1 MAFERDGALRSRGRT
16 CARGGHSGHVL
27 FALVEYAQRD
37 AVGAKN
43 SQPLTRG
50 PQAGCKPATSG
61 EPVRHVLVT
70 AHHSAVM
77 AKSIV
82 PCAVTWIAPE
92 IVSSGRLRL
101 ESIFERKKS
110 KERSA
115 RPRARA
121 QRVHAGARVAPS
133 PVALIIEQI
142 CVVSD
147 MSGSRN
153 IKTCKTRGRRG
164 GSVVGERAPDILLCC
179 ARRASPAARARDPC
193 GTHAQWRLLCYGFLH
208 MACRHAARLRS
219 CAPFA
224 WRCGTGACTHV
235 ICIILRAAQCN
246 MWLPGDVP
254 PCMCTT
260 VMEHVMACR
269 RGF

>member
-1 MAFERDGALRSRGRT
+1 MLWLCTACETCTIVISDVCRT
-16 CARGGHSGHVL
+16 
-27 FALVEYAQRD
+27 
-37 AVGAKN
+37 
-43 SQPLTRG
+43 
-50 PQAGCKPATSG
+50 
-61 EPVRHVLVT
+61 
-70 AHHSAVM
+70 
-77 AKSIV
+77 
-82 PCAVTWIAPE
+82 
-92 IVSSGRLRL
+92 SSGRLRL

-260 VMEHVMACR
+260 MMEHVMACR